1 MYNLKTRHVK
11 GKPYTRT
18 GDIVIAVNP
27 YEWIHSLYTP
37 AKQEKY
43 ARKILW
49 DYKKSEEDVRKHLKP
64 HVYETSALSYKGLA
78 LDGINQ
84 SILVSGE
91 SGAGKTETV
100 KIAMNHIA
108 MIQTGPSAKKGMT
121 TSPVVQ
127 RVIES
132 NPLLEAFGNA
142 KTSRNDN
149 SSRFGK
155 YLQLQFETASGS
167 EGAIG
172 SSFHKERS
180 FTDCKLA
187 GSVCEVYLL
196 EKSRVVH
203 HKESERNFHIFYQL
217 LDSPD
222 CVKGQFWDELRGKT
236 SASYSYVG
244 ASSTTSIEGKSDSDH
259 FACTIKSLAMVG
271 IEDDGLHML
280 IRSIAAVMQLGN
292 ISFAGC
298 LDKSDVS
305 STDELYKLAD
315 LMGVSAETLKKALTQ
330 RTIKT
335 RGESVQVNLNPEA
348 AKESCDALAKSIYQ
362 SSFLWLV
369 SKINAATKAENHRVS
384 SGYTG
389 QYGVIGLLDIFGFEC
404 FATNGFEQLCINYAN
419 EKLQHKFTEDIFR
432 QVQAE
437 YKSEGLAWADI
448 RYDDNRDV
456 LDLIESR
463 MGLLAMLNEECVRPG
478 GSDKEFVFKAIQQ
491 NADSFALITSKKYG
505 PFEFGVRHYAGNVK
519 YTTGSFLSK
528 NNDTLAADLKACAG
542 MSTNAI
548 VAEVFNESCSA
559 TKSSHKSQNS
569 ISSPTVWTKY
579 KAGLHSLMN
588 ELHKTNSRY
597 IRCIKPNE
605 MKMPRVMQH
614 GTTLDQL
621 RSAGVIAAV
630 TITRSAFPNRLDHES
645 VLERF
650 RYLAKKTNANAP
662 YRDQVDSLLARLLDH
677 MSTKVDDQIT
687 KSYAVGKTRTY
698 FRAGALEFLEAERIK
713 GFDPAA
719 VTIQRVARGF
729 IVRKRQSNAY
739 ILQRC
744 SAIKIQSIVRMV
756 NEKQLY
762 HTRKHQAVASAE
774 QNNAVTLINA
784 IVRGAVR
791 RMRFQTELKRHR
803 EKVEMKL
810 DLAELLQKVAQSEQI
825 KLAAITAAEDRVR
838 AAMDL
843 IRDNN
848 SNADESSPDAIS
860 TAKLLNE
867 RNAVIEKM
875 RSDNKRVRTNIKILE
890 NKFKHLRE
898 LSTKLKDENDRET
911 DVFLCMNDEAKVK
924 NAELEKN
931 AEDQKVWS
939 DEMSNLAEELKR
951 TQTAFHDTSDSR
963 LKYQKVM
970 ASIIKKLRT
979 DCKDEQLI
987 EDAIF
992 IALDSDS
999 EANAIKASFDAVQA
1013 HLADKGKVVGPKGQ
1027 NNDCTDHTEDASSIS
1042 DAGNDIT
1049 TCSEYDDDD
1058 EIDEADMEEVFR
1070 SLDK

>member
-1 MYNLKTRHVK
+1 VK

-37 AKQEKY
+37 AKQEQY

-49 DYKKSEEDVRKHLKP
+49 DYKKTEEDVRKHLEP
-64 HVYETSALSYKGLA
+64 HVYETSALSYRGLA
-78 LDGINQ
+78 LDGMNQ

-108 MIQTGPSAKKGMT
+108 MIQAGPNAKEHMT

-155 YLQLQFETASGS
+155 YLQLQFETSS
-167 EGAIG
+167 SMDMVG
-172 SSFHKERS
+172 SSFQKDRS
-180 FTDCKLA
+180 ISDCKLA

-203 HKESERNFHIFYQL
+203 HKDSERNFHIFYQL

-222 CVKGQFWDELRGKT
+222 NVKGQFWNELCGKT
-236 SASYSYVG
+236 AASYNYIGNS
-244 ASSTTSIEGKSDSDH
+244 ATTSIEGKSDADH
-259 FACTIKSLAMVG
+259 FKCTIKSLAMVG
-271 IEDDGLHML
+271 IKGDSLHTLM
-280 IRSIAAVMQLGN
+280 RSIATVMQLGN
-292 ISFAGC
+292 IGFSGC
-298 LDKSDVS
+298 SDRCDVS
-305 STDELYKLAD
+305 TIDELHKLAC
-315 LMGVSAETLKKALTQ
+315 LIGVPADTLQKAFTQ

-335 RGESVQVNLNPEA
+335 RGESVKVDLNPDA

-362 SSFLWLV
+362 TAFLWLV
-369 SKINAATKAENHRVS
+369 NKINDATKAENHRAS
-384 SGYTG
+384 SGYVG

-404 FATNGFEQLCINYAN
+404 FSSNGFEQLCINYAN

-437 YKSEGLAWADI
+437 YKAEGLAWADI

-478 GSDKEFVFKAIQQ
+478 GSDREFVFKAIQQ
-491 NADSFALITSKKYG
+491 NASSSALIISKKFS
-505 PFEFGVRHYAGNVK
+505 PLEFGVRHYAGNVK
-519 YTTGSFLSK
+519 YTTGSFLTK
-528 NNDTLAADLKACAG
+528 NNDTLAADLKNCAG
-542 MSTNAI
+542 MSTNSI
-548 VAEVFNESCSA
+548 VANVFNGSDSGE
-559 TKSSHKSQNS
+559 KNSSRKSQNS

-579 KAGLHSLMN
+579 KAGLHSLMS

-605 MKMPRVMQH
+605 MKLPRVMQH
-614 GTTLDQL
+614 GPTLDQL

-650 RYLAKKTNANAP
+650 RYLAKQTITNAP
-662 YRDQVDSLLARLLDH
+662 YREQVDQLLARLLDH
-677 MSTKVDDQIT
+677 MSTRSDNQVI

-698 FRAGALEFLEAERIK
+698 FRTGALEFLEAERIK

-729 IVRKRQSNAY
+729 IIRKRQSNAY
-739 ILQRC
+739 ILKRN
-744 SAIKIQSIVRMV
+744 SAVKIQSIFRMLHA
-756 NEKQLY
+756 KQMY
-762 HTRKHQAVASAE
+762 HSRMHQAVTSAE
-774 QNNAVTLINA
+774 QNGAATLINA
-784 IVRGAVR
+784 LVRGAVR
-791 RMRFQTELKRHR
+791 RVRFQKELKRYR
-803 EKVEMKL
+803 AKVALKVE
-810 DLAELLQKVAQSEQI
+810 LAELKRKVAESEEI
-825 KLAAITAAEDRVR
+825 KLAAVKAAEDRAR
-838 AAMDL
+838 AAMDS
-843 IRDNN
+843 I
-848 SNADESSPDAIS
+848 SNDDASSPDAVS

-875 RSDNKRVRTNIKILE
+875 RADNKRVRTNIKILE

-898 LSTKLKDENDRET
+898 ESNRLKEENDKET
-911 DVFLCMNDEAKVK
+911 DAFLRLNGEAKAK
-924 NAELEKN
+924 NAEIEKD
-931 AEDQKVWS
+931 AEDEKVLS
-939 DEMSNLAEELKR
+939 NEMTSLAEELKR
-951 TQTAFHDTSDSR
+951 TQTAFHETSDAR
-963 LKYQKVM
+963 FKYQKAM

-979 DCKDEQLI
+979 DCKDEQLV

-999 EANAIKASFDAVQA
+999 EANAIKTSFDAVQA
-1013 HLADKGKVVGPKGQ
+1013 HLADKGKGAGMKAQ
-1027 NNDCTDHTEDASSIS
+1027 NHESTEHTEDASSSEIENECAS
-1042 DAGNDIT
+1042 G
-1049 TCSEYDDDD
+1049 SEYDDDVMD
-1058 EIDEADMEEVFR
+1058 DADMEEVFR
-1070 SLDK
+1070 SLKN

>member
-1 MYNLKTRHVK
+1 MYNLKSRHVK

-37 AKQEKY
+37 AKREQY
-43 ARKILW
+43 ARKIVW
-49 DYKKSEEDVRKHLKP
+49 DSNKSEEDVRKHLEP

-108 MIQTGPSAKKGMT
+108 MIQAGPNTKDNTA

-155 YLQLQFETASGS
+155 YLQLQFEAASSS
-167 EGAIG
+167 ETMTR
-172 SSFHKERS
+172 SSFHNERS
-180 FTDCKLA
+180 LSDCKLA
-187 GSVCEVYLL
+187 GSACEVYLL

-222 CVKGQFWDELRGKT
+222 SVKGQFWDELRGKT
-236 SASYSYVG
+236 SISYNYVG
-244 ASSTTSIEGKSDSDH
+244 SSTTTSIEGKSDADH
-259 FACTIKSLAMVG
+259 FAYTLKSLAMVG
-271 IEDDGLHML
+271 IAGPGLHTLM
-280 IRSIAAVMQLGN
+280 RAIAAVMQLGN
-292 ISFAGC
+292 ISFTGC
-298 LDKSDVS
+298 TDKSDVS
-305 STDELYKLAD
+305 TTDELYKLAD
-315 LMGVSAETLKKALTQ
+315 LLGVSSETLQQAFTR

-348 AKESCDALAKSIYQ
+348 AKDSCDALAKSIYQ
-362 SSFLWLV
+362 SAFLWLV
-369 SKINAATKAENHRVS
+369 SKINDATKAENHRTS

-437 YKSEGLAWADI
+437 YKLEGLAWADI

-478 GSDKEFVFKAIQQ
+478 GNDKEFVFKAIQQ
-491 NADSFALITSKKYG
+491 NSDSSALIISKSFSQ
-505 PFEFGVRHYAGNVK
+505 FEFGIRHYAGNVN
-519 YTTGSFLSK
+519 YTTGSFVTK

-542 MSTNAI
+542 MSTNSI
-548 VAEVFNESCSA
+548 VAEVCNESDSENKNSR
-559 TKSSHKSQNS
+559 KSKNS

-579 KAGLHSLMN
+579 KSGLHTLMN

-597 IRCIKPNE
+597 VRCIKPNE

-650 RYLAKKTNANAP
+650 RYLSKHTNSNAP
-662 YRDQVDSLLARLLDH
+662 YREQVENLLAHLLDH
-677 MSTKVDDQIT
+677 MSTDIDGQTT

-719 VTIQRVARGF
+719 VTLQRVARGF
-729 IVRKRQSNAY
+729 IVRKRQSNKY
-739 ILQRC
+739 IQQRN
-744 SAIKIQSIVRMV
+744 AAVKIQSLFRMAH
-756 NEKQLY
+756 NKCLFL
-762 HTRKHQAVASAE
+762 TRKDRAATSIV
-774 QNNAVTLINA
+774 QNNAASRINA
-784 IVRGAVR
+784 IARGAVR
-791 RMRFQTELKRHR
+791 RKRFQKELVRYR
-803 EKVEMKL
+803 EIVAMKIEL
-810 DLAELLQKVAQSEQI
+810 DELQRKVAESERLKI
-825 KLAAITAAEDRVR
+825 EAVRAAEDRVR
-838 AAMDL
+838 AA
-843 IRDNN
+843 IRED
-848 SNADESSPDAIS
+848 SSSEIESSVDAAATS
-860 TAKLLNE
+860 KLLND

-875 RSDNKRVRTNIKILE
+875 RSDNKRVRANIKILE

-898 LSTKLKDENDRET
+898 VSIKLKDENDKET
-911 DVFLCMNDEAKVK
+911 DAFLRMNDEAKTK
-924 NAELEKN
+924 NAELEKEV
-931 AEDQKVWS
+931 EDQKVWS
-939 DEMSNLAEELKR
+939 DQMESLAEELKR
-951 TQTAFHDTSDSR
+951 TQTIFHETSDAR
-963 LKYQKVM
+963 LNYQKTM
-970 ASIIKKLRT
+970 ALIIKKLRM

-1013 HLADKGKVVGPKGQ
+1013 RMAEKGKCSEKTHES
-1027 NNDCTDHTEDASSIS
+1027 NESTDHTEDASITENEN
-1042 DAGNDIT
+1042 DASS
-1049 TCSEYDDDD
+1049 SEYDDDEMD
-1058 EIDEADMEEVFR
+1058 DADLEEILRSMEH
-1070 SLDK
+1070 